1 MAIARPIQ
9 VQMLWLFLAKQRRL
23 IHQIP
28 YTGGGPK
35 KQLHTFGKDKA
46 LSLSAPKII
55 PTLEAKCL
63 LEYKY
68 KRQWSL

>member
-35 KQLHTFGKDKA
+35 KQLHTFVDTENLDIG
-46 LSLSAPKII
+46 
-55 PTLEAKCL
+55 TL
-63 LEYKY
+63 
-68 KRQWSL
+68 